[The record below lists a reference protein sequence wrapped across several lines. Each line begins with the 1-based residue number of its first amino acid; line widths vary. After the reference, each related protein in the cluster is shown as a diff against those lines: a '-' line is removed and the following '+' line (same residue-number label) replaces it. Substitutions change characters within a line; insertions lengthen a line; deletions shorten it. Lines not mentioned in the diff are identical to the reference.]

1 MRVLIVGSGGR
12 EHALAWKIKQSPRVR
27 ALFCAP
33 GNAGIARIAQC
44 IPIAADDLEQL
55 VAFARDQHIDL
66 TVVGPE
72 APLAAGI
79 VDRFRAEGL
88 AIFGPVKAAAQLEAS
103 KVFAKQLMAKYRIPT
118 AESQTFTTAAAAC
131 AYIREKG
138 VPIVIKADG
147 LAAGKGVVVATTVA
161 EAEDA
166 VQRMLVNQEFG
177 AAGCQIVIEEYLRG
191 EEVTL
196 LAFTDGTTI
205 IPMVSAQDHKAAY
218 DHDAGP
224 NTGGMGAI
232 RLFRSHPGITTAD
245 RSGDHHTHYRWP
257 TAGKAL
263 FIRGVLYVGLMIT
276 ASGPKVL
283 EYNVSSSDGMPG
295 HSAPSPK

>member
-166 VQRMLVNQEFG
+166 VQRMLVNQSLEQPV
-177 AAGCQIVIEEYLRG
+177 ARIVIEGIYAAKKW
-191 EEVTL
+191 TL

-205 IPMVSAQDHKAAY
+205 IPW
-218 DHDAGP
+218 
-224 NTGGMGAI
+224 
-232 RLFRSHPGITTAD
+232 FRP
-245 RSGDHHTHYRWP
+245 RP
-257 TAGKAL
+257 
-263 FIRGVLYVGLMIT
+263 
-276 ASGPKVL
+276 
-283 EYNVSSSDGMPG
+283 
-295 HSAPSPK
+295 